1 MDLAPIATGT
11 SETLKHPLVILGNMR
26 THISDPPERPLN
38 PIPVGEGALA
48 CAQVLERTLRFV
60 EASIIEHLDQVEL
73 SGVYRSDGH
82 PHMRAFQMAAAHVS
96 RSVARDR
103 WLTVRLC
110 RRAPEVL
117 KGLRCGDLGVE
128 QVRLLARTGV
138 RPRVGH
144 VLTHDAAMFTL
155 LLELARTLPFAQFET
170 AVAHW
175 VTRADQNGPV
185 PDHRDTHERRNASL
199 TISGDQ
205 VIVRAALP
213 IALGSQIQAILE
225 AFGEAEF
232 ALDVEASDTPGWLP
246 RTDAQRRADA
256 FVAMCI
262 ASLGPNGAL
271 SVSVGIVMDA
281 ATFDAAVTRQA
292 VPMNAAGVQGRCH
305 TLTGMAIHPHDA
317 VAAALWG
324 SIHRVVIDSSDTVI
338 NLGRSGRL
346 FTGSARRAAQALGTW
361 CEMPGC
367 DRQGRQVDHLHG
379 WIDGGATD
387 QHNAARLCGFH
398 NRWKFASSYT
408 VRRGGDGR
416 LNVTRPDGSHVAA
429 I

>member
-1 MDLAPIATGT
+1 MC
-11 SETLKHPLVILGNMR
+11 
-26 THISDPPERPLN
+26 THVDDPPDRLLN
-38 PIPVGEGALA
+38 PSPSAGSALSQ
-48 CAQVLERTLRFV
+48 AQLLERTLRQV
-60 EASIIEHLDQVEL
+60 EASIIEHLDEVEL
-73 SGVYRSDGH
+73 SGVYRNDGH
-82 PHMRAFQMAAAHVS
+82 PHLRAFQMAAAHVS

-117 KGLRCGDLGVE
+117 DCLRNGDLGVE

-144 VLTHDAAMFTL
+144 ALTHDAAMFTL
-155 LLELARTLPFAQFET
+155 LLDLARTLPFAQFEA

-175 VTRADQNGPV
+175 ANRADQNGPV
-185 PDHRDTHERRNASL
+185 PDHRDTHERRNASV

-213 IALGSQIQAILE
+213 VTLGSQIQAILE
-225 AFGEAEF
+225 AFGQAEF

-256 FVAMCI
+256 FVAMCS
-262 ASLGPNGAL
+262 AALGPNGAL

-292 VPMNAAGVQGRCH
+292 VPLNAAGVRGRCH

-361 CEMPGC
+361 CDMPGC
-367 DRQGRQVDHLHG
+367 DRQGCQVDHLQG

-398 NRWKFASSYT
+398 NRWKFASGYQ
-408 VRRGGDGR
+408 VRRGDDGR
-416 LNVTRPDGSHVAA
+416 LKVTRPDGTRLSA